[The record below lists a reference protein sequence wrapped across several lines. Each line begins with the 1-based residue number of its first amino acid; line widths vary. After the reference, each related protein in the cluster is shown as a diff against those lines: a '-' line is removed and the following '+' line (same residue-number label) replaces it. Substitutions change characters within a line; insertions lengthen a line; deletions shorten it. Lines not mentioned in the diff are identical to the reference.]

1 MPRPGQ
7 GVANPDGDLVIVP
20 VSQYSF
26 ETKKTNKTIYISPLD
41 STIGPIEF
49 PLVNGGEAFWLDSRT
64 LAHVVNENIFA
75 VTLDYNATAF
85 ASGSSSFVR
94 VPRSPYLV
102 GSFPIGT
109 SPTNFKFTGSK
120 KVHTSPNE
128 KDDLQHILVF
138 SANVYSDYDLNTVK
152 EQDEKWENRGNS
164 ALVYD
169 ELFVRHWDEY
179 VGEKKT
185 RLFSV
190 ELNWEGGDSGGSWRL
205 GTDYF
210 KVLEHTE
217 HYTPVEPFGG
227 TDDFDVSQEH
237 IVYTAKDPSVSG
249 ATHTRQN
256 VYVVPLKGGLVPR
269 ELTTGHQGAT
279 HSPVFSPDGRWIAWA
294 EMAEDGYESDRA
306 VLVLYDLKSNK
317 RWYLTQDWDRS
328 VQSIEFAND
337 GDSSNPT
344 IFVTAS
350 EHAYVKVFSFTV
362 PDFVTS
368 ETISKPKTPK
378 FPKPTAITH
387 SGSVHGLQ
395 ALHNGKLVFG
405 RSSYTGPNNVYLASG
420 ASKADDH
427 INFTRVERIT
437 QFGVKELKGKA
448 LDHGEQ
454 FWFKGAEKGREV
466 QGWVFKP
473 HGYGNSGDVA
483 ENDAEGT
490 KDNSDKKEKK
500 WPAVFFIHGGPQ
512 GAWEDGWSTRWNPN
526 VFAQQGYFVIAV
538 NPTGSTGFGQDFT
551 DGITKDWGGKPFV
564 DLLHGWKYALK
575 HYPIDEHRAVAAGA
589 SWGGFAINWI
599 QGHPDYGFGFKAL
612 FCHDGIFDTRNGGYT
627 TDELYFWDH
636 DFGGLPWSK
645 KAKETG
651 EKFNPS
657 QHVDKWSTPQLIVH
671 GGKDYRLAET
681 EGLAAFNALQQR
693 GVPSRLVLFPDEN
706 HWVLKPANSYKWH
719 YEVFR
724 WFDQFVGKDAE

>member
-1 MPRPGQ
+1 MALSDGTKPAIQRAGSTQFELKSSADVLSPKDLLSMPRPGQ
-7 GVANPDGDLVIVP
+7 GVANPDGDLIIVP

-41 STIGPIEF
+41 STVSPIEF
-49 PLVNGGEAFWLDSRT
+49 PLINGGEAFWLDSRT
-64 LAHVVNENIFA
+64 LAHVVNENVFA

-85 ASGSSSFVR
+85 ASDSSSFVR
-94 VPRSPYLV
+94 LPRAPYFV
-102 GSFPIGT
+102 GSFPAG
-109 SPTNFKFTGSK
+109 SGPTNFKFTGSK
-120 KVHTSPNE
+120 KVHASPDQ

-138 SANVYSDYDLNTVK
+138 SANVYPDYDLNTVK

-169 ELFVRHWDEY
+169 ELFVRHWDRY
-179 VGEKKT
+179 VSDKKS

-190 ELNWEGGDSGGSWRL
+190 ELNWKNDDLGGTWTL

-227 TDDFDVSQEH
+227 TDDFDVSREH

-279 HSPVFSPDGRWIAWA
+279 HSPVFSPDGRWVSWA
-294 EMAEDGYESDRA
+294 EMAQDGYESDRA
-306 VLVLYDLKSNK
+306 VLVLYDLKTNK

-337 GDSSNPT
+337 GDDSNPT

-350 EHAYVKVFSFTV
+350 EHAYVKVFSFTI

-368 ETISKPKTPK
+368 ETVSKPKQPK
-378 FPKPTAITH
+378 FPTPRAITH

-405 RSSYTGPNNVYLASG
+405 RSSYAGPNNVYLASG
-420 ASKADDH
+420 VSKADGHVD
-427 INFTRVERIT
+427 FTRVERIT
-437 QFGVKELKGKA
+437 QFGVTELKGKS

-454 FWFKGAEKGREV
+454 FWFKGAEKGRDV

-473 HGYGNSGDVA
+473 HGYGSSGDVA
-483 ENDAEGT
+483 NDAEGT
-490 KDNSDKKEKK
+490 SKKHDKKEKK
-500 WPAVFFIHGGPQ
+500 WPAVFLIHGGPQ

-551 DGITKDWGGKPFV
+551 DAITKDWGGKPFV

-575 HYPIDEHRAVAAGA
+575 HYP
-589 SWGGFAINWI
+589 
-599 QGHPDYGFGFKAL
+599 
-612 FCHDGIFDTRNGGYT
+612 IFDTRNGGYT

-724 WFDQFVGKDAE
+724 WFDQFVGEDAE